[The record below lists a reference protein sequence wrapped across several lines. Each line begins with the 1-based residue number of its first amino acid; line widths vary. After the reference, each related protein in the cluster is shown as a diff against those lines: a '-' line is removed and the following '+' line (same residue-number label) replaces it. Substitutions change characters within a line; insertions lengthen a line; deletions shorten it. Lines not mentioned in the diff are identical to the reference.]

1 MNHTDRPIP
10 STLRLE
16 RCERAPADWESWL
29 AKASG
34 ASFAARA
41 GFLETVERV
50 WPRARVLYFTA
61 RRGERLAGGVCVAAS
76 VRLGLTWARS
86 LPFGTY
92 GGPMVSA
99 DDPDPASVRA
109 ALARAF
115 EEWLSAERV
124 AGGEVVQAPISPQL
138 EREAGPDP
146 AWSALASGITTGQT
160 HVVDL
165 TPGAEAIIAELHRES
180 RRVLR
185 QAERWGVTI
194 EEDAKA
200 LPAVHRFYLDQA
212 KAWRGHRPY
221 PLAFLEAL
229 VRHPSRFARLLVAR
243 RAGRVEAGILVLS
256 GGGESFVWWSG
267 AARSSRQSLSY
278 PSLMRRA
285 MECACSA
292 GDRRLNLGAS
302 GGLERLEHFK
312 RSLGAAPRPFWVYH
326 LRPRRDD
333 WVFRVYA
340 WLRAARRLRRSQLGP
355 RDAVQLTS

>member
-1 MNHTDRPIP
+1 
-10 STLRLE
+10 
-16 RCERAPADWESWL
+16 
-29 AKASG
+29 
-34 ASFAARA
+34 
-41 GFLETVERV
+41 V

-92 GGPMVSA
+92 GGPLVTA

-124 AGGEVVQAPISPQL
+124 AGGEVVHAVLSPQ
-138 EREAGPDP
+138 AGDTGPDP
-146 AWSALASGITTGQT
+146 AWRALAIGITTGQT
-160 HVVDL
+160 HVIDL
-165 TPGAEAIIAELHRES
+165 APGAAAIIAGLHRES

-185 QAERWGVTI
+185 QAERSGVTI
-194 EEDAKA
+194 EEDVEA
-200 LPAVHRFYLDQA
+200 LPAVHRLYLGQA
-212 KAWRGHRPY
+212 KSWPGHRPY

-229 VRHPSRFARLLVAR
+229 VRHPSRFARVLVAR
-243 RAGRVEAGILVLS
+243 RAGSVEAGILVLS

-267 AARSSRQSLSY
+267 AARDSRQSLSY

-285 MECACSA
+285 MECACA
-292 GDRRLNLGAS
+292 VGDARLNLGAS

-312 RSLGAAPRPFWVYH
+312 RSLGAVPRPFWIYH

-333 WVFRVYA
+333 WVFRAYA
-340 WLRAARRLRRSQLGP
+340 WLRAGVRRR
-355 RDAVQLTS
+355 

>member
-1 MNHTDRPIP
+1 MELLAHAAA
-10 STLRLE
+10 LRLE
-16 RCERAPADWESWL
+16 RCERAPADWEAWL
-29 AKASG
+29 AGASG

-50 WPRARVLYFTA
+50 WPQARVLYFTA
-61 RRGERLAGGVCVAAS
+61 RRGERLAGAVCVAAS

-92 GGPMVSA
+92 GGPLVSP
-99 DDPDPASVRA
+99 DDPDPPSVRA

-124 AGGEVVQAPISPQL
+124 AGGEVVHAVLSPQQAGD
-138 EREAGPDP
+138 AGPDP
-146 AWSALASGITTGQT
+146 AWRALASSITTGQT
-160 HVVDL
+160 HVIDL
-165 TPGAEAIIAELHRES
+165 APGAAAIIAGLHRES

-185 QAERWGVTI
+185 QAERSGVTI
-194 EEDAKA
+194 EEDAEA
-200 LPAVHRFYLDQA
+200 LPAVHRLYLRQA
-212 KAWRGHRPY
+212 KSWSGHRPY
-221 PLAFLEAL
+221 PLAFLEAF

-267 AARSSRQSLSY
+267 AARTSRQSLSY
-278 PSLMRRA
+278 PSLMSRA
-285 MECACSA
+285 LECACSA
-292 GDRRLNLGAS
+292 GEARLNLGAS

-312 RSLGAAPRPFWVYH
+312 RSLGAVPRPFWVYH

-333 WVFRVYA
+333 WVYRVYA
-340 WLRAARRLRRSQLGP
+340 WLRAARRRP
-355 RDAVQLTS
+355 

>member
-1 MNHTDRPIP
+1 
-10 STLRLE
+10 
-16 RCERAPADWESWL
+16 
-29 AKASG
+29 
-34 ASFAARA
+34 
-41 GFLETVERV
+41 
-50 WPRARVLYFTA
+50 VLYFTA

-92 GGPMVSA
+92 GGPLVSA

-124 AGGEVVQAPISPQL
+124 AGGEVVHALLSPQQA
-138 EREAGPDP
+138 REAGPDP
-146 AWSALASGITTGQT
+146 AWRALASCITTGQT

-165 TPGAEAIIAELHRES
+165 APGAAAIIAGLHRES

-185 QAERWGVTI
+185 QAERWGITI
-194 EEDAKA
+194 EEDAEA
-200 LPAVHRFYLDQA
+200 LPAVHRLYIDQA
-212 KAWRGHRPY
+212 KSWPDHRPY

-243 RAGRVEAGILVLS
+243 RVGRVEAGILVLS

-292 GDRRLNLGAS
+292 GEARLNLGAS

-312 RSLGAAPRPFWVYH
+312 RSLGAVPRPFWIYH
-326 LRPRRDD
+326 LRPQRDD
-333 WVFRVYA
+333 WVCRVYA
-340 WLRAARRLRRSQLGP
+340 WLRAARRRP
-355 RDAVQLTS
+355 